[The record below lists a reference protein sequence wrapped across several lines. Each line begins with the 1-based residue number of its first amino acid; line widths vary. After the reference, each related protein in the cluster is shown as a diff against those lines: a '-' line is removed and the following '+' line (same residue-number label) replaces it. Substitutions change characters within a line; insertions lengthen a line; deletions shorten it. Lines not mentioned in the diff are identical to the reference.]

1 MTDRIVQEHAY
12 PHGSLHQAVPYTQQ
26 WRKFAGQYPYTVPVE
41 LHNHCRTHNYAH
53 HLYTTENGSPRN
65 SLYCIGLGFF
75 SFDIDYYELMA
86 PEMIELVRAGLIKI
100 VFYYHEGDNPENLLK
115 RLVLITGLNRLPDN
129 CFVLVSGNTAADSSD
144 RAVYFPDH
152 ELLYWHRNRGRAP
165 GAIHTQPRQYEFTL
179 LSRANK
185 TWRSTAVSDLHHRGL
200 LDRSQWSYNT
210 QLPCLDSDAE
220 NPIEIDVLGL
230 RAIRD
235 NFLRNGP
242 YSCDDLST
250 EQHNDHHA
258 HVDHLY
264 NDSYMSIILE
274 THFDV
279 DGSGGAFLTEK
290 TFKCLKHGHPFVIA
304 GGAGTLKTLRDL
316 GYRVFDG
323 TIDNTYDTVQDN
335 TLRWSSIV
343 RTVEQ
348 IHSQDM
354 HELYLRCLPD
364 LIHNQQVFLQ
374 SKWDRLNMLFNK
386 INEKFN

>member
-1 MTDRIVQEHAY
+1 MSDRIVQDHAY
-12 PHGSLHQAVPYTQQ
+12 PHGSLHPAVPYTQQ

-41 LHNHCRTHNYAH
+41 LHNHCRTHNYDH
-53 HLYTTENGSPRN
+53 HLYSSNSDFPCN

-86 PEMIELVRAGLIKI
+86 PEMVELVRAGLIKI

-115 RLVLITGLNRLPDN
+115 RLVLITRQNRLPDN
-129 CFVLVSGNTAADSSD
+129 CFVLVSGNTAADSLD
-144 RAVYFPDH
+144 RCVYFPDH

-165 GAIHTQPRQYEFTL
+165 GVIHSEPRQYEFTL

-185 TWRSTAVSDLHHRGL
+185 TWRALATADLRQRGIL
-200 LDRSQWSYNT
+200 ARSQWSYNT
-210 QLPCLDSDAE
+210 ELTALDLAE
-220 NPIEIDVLGL
+220 DNPIEIDTLNL
-230 RAIRD
+230 RTTVAEFIQ
-235 NFLRNGP
+235 NGP
-242 YSCDDLST
+242 YRCDDLST
-250 EQHNDHHA
+250 EEHNDHHA

-264 NDSYMSIILE
+264 ANSYMSIILE

-290 TFKCLKHGHPFVIA
+290 TFKCLKHGHPFVLA
-304 GGAGTLKTLRDL
+304 GGAGSLATLRDL

-323 TIDNTYDTVQDN
+323 IIDNTYDTITDN

-343 RTVEQ
+343 RTIES

-354 HELYLRCLPD
+354 HDVYLKCRPD
-364 LIHNQQVFLQ
+364 LVHNQQVFLQ
-374 SKWDRLNMLFNK
+374 SKWNRLNMLFNK
-386 INEKFN
+386 IHEKFN